1 LLYRLNIVELG
12 VPPLRER
19 REDIPYL
26 TAAFIR
32 QTTARLSRRILG
44 TTPGAERALA
54 TASWPGN
61 VRELRN
67 VIERA
72 CILTDTEFISE
83 QEFNLLE
90 RASPAAMHAGSGDPE
105 DGSLSTLERNHI
117 ADVLKQTNGNKLL
130 AAKILGVDRRALYR
144 RLDRYA
150 IGTVARRS
158 KARD

>member
-1 LLYRLNIVELG
+1 
-12 VPPLRER
+12 
-19 REDIPYL
+19 
-26 TAAFIR
+26 
-32 QTTARLSRRILG
+32 
-44 TTPGAERALA
+44 
-54 TASWPGN
+54 
-61 VRELRN
+61 
-67 VIERA
+67 
-72 CILTDTEFISE
+72 
-83 QEFNLLE
+83 
-90 RASPAAMHAGSGDPE
+90 MHAGSGPE